1 MLGKGMKRKTII
13 VRICVIVAFLTVTVL
28 WLGELTQRRARWA
41 ADHFMGPFLTRLGCD
56 GTDFWLFGPSDQQ
69 DKIVG
74 PRWHVRYDSQFP
86 GCYID
91 PPYTV
96 RVDLLG
102 RVRSVN
108 RWELNALIGLP
119 DEEIY
124 RKIGQMVQEEVERDR
139 RHAEEYK
146 KMKAEQSA
154 APLPLAPQPG
164 PSEGA
169 R

>member
-1 MLGKGMKRKTII
+1 
-13 VRICVIVAFLTVTVL
+13 
-28 WLGELTQRRARWA
+28 
-41 ADHFMGPFLTRLGCD
+41 
-56 GTDFWLFGPSDQQ
+56 
-69 DKIVG
+69 
-74 PRWHVRYDSQFP
+74 
-86 GCYID
+86 
-91 PPYTV
+91 
-96 RVDLLG
+96 
-102 RVRSVN
+102 VN

-124 RKIGQMVQEEVERDR
+124 RKIGQMVQEEVEWDR